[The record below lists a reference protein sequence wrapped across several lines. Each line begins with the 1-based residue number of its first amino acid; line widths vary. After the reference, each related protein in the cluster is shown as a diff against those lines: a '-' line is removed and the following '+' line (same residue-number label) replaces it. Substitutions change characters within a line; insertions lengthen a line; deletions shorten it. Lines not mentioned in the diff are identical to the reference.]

1 MKSKSSSAR
10 DKGKVCENQFTG
22 EDDIFGFMQST
33 LYSIFYANNE
43 KLEIHP
49 KKETQVNILTQRSQ
63 TQEGDRGE
71 EDTFS

>member
-1 MKSKSSSAR
+1 MMYA
-10 DKGKVCENQFTG
+10 
-22 EDDIFGFMQST
+22 DD
-33 LYSIFYANNE
+33 E

-49 KKETQVNILTQRSQ
+49 EEETQVNISTQRSQ